1 MFYIKKLI
9 KMIFSIYIIS
19 TISFFIISLIPGD
32 PVTTILG
39 VDAPYEN
46 LELFRKTLGLN
57 KPLITRYFIW
67 LKNALVG
74 DFGISFKYS
83 QPVKDLILER
93 LPLTI
98 IIALISLVI
107 IFSVS
112 ILLSFYLNKRKN
124 YSKFWD
130 ILLTL
135 SISIPSFWLGIIF
148 IFIFSVILKLA
159 SVSYNNTIGS
169 LIFPCI
175 IISIPK
181 IGHITKN
188 IKENLYV
195 ETRQEYVKY
204 LYSNGMK
211 IKYLNLYVLKNS
223 LLPILSILGLI
234 IIDLI
239 TGIVIVEQIFSIPGI
254 GRLMTVAVYTRDIPL
269 VQALIVYTS
278 FVIIFINFIVDIL
291 YSVLD
296 PRIKLGDEL

>member
-46 LELFRKTLGLN
+46 LELFRKTLGLD

-83 QPVKDLILER
+83 QPVKNLILER

-112 ILLSFYLNKRKN
+112 ILLSFYLNKKKK

>member
-46 LELFRKTLGLN
+46 LELFRKTLGLD

-83 QPVKDLILER
+83 QPVKNLILER

-112 ILLSFYLNKRKN
+112 ILLSFYLNKKKK

-296 PRIKLGDEL
+296 PRIKLGDTK

>member
-1 MFYIKKLI
+1 MFYIKKI
-9 KMIFSIYIIS
+9 AKMIFSIYIIS
-19 TISFFIISLIPGD
+19 TISFFIISLIPGE
-32 PVTTILG
+32 PATSILG
-39 VDAPYEN
+39 VDASYEN
-46 LELFRKTLGLN
+46 LELLRKTLGLD
-57 KPLITRYFIW
+57 KPLITRYFLW
-67 LKNALVG
+67 LKKAIMG

-98 IIALISLVI
+98 AISLISLAI
-107 IFSVS
+107 IFTIS
-112 ILLSFYLNKRKN
+112 ILLSFYLNKKKK

-130 ILLTL
+130 IILNL
-135 SISIPSFWLGIIF
+135 SISIPSFWIGIIF
-148 IFIFSVILKLA
+148 IFVFSVMLRLT
-159 SVSYNNTIGS
+159 SVSYNNTITS

-211 IKYLNLYVLKNS
+211 LKYLNLYVLKNS
-223 LLPILSILGLI
+223 LLPVLSIFGLI

-278 FVIIFINFIVDIL
+278 FVIILINFLVDVL

-296 PRIKLGDEL
+296 PRIKLGDVK

>member
-1 MFYIKKLI
+1 MFYIKKI
-9 KMIFSIYIIS
+9 AKMIFSIYIIS
-19 TISFFIISLIPGD
+19 TISFFIISLIPGE
-32 PVTTILG
+32 PATSILG
-39 VDAPYEN
+39 VDASYEN
-46 LELFRKTLGLN
+46 LELLRKTLGLD
-57 KPLITRYFIW
+57 KPLITRYFLW
-67 LKNALVG
+67 LKKAIMG

-98 IIALISLVI
+98 AISLISLAI
-107 IFSVS
+107 IFTIS
-112 ILLSFYLNKRKN
+112 ILLSFYLNKKKK

-130 ILLTL
+130 IILNL
-135 SISIPSFWLGIIF
+135 SISIPSFWIGIIF
-148 IFIFSVILKLA
+148 IFVFSVMLRLT
-159 SVSYNNTIGS
+159 SVSYNNTITS

-211 IKYLNLYVLKNS
+211 LKYLNLYVLKNS
-223 LLPILSILGLI
+223 LLQVLSIFGLI

-278 FVIIFINFIVDIL
+278 FVIILINFLVDVL

-296 PRIKLGDEL
+296 PRIKLGDVK